1 MEKIS
6 TNNNLI
12 QLLYQESTLR
22 EEITLKRTMAN
33 DSDLRADYEM
43 LKEAKQRLPKAL
55 FIPSDSVLENIL
67 NYSRKAAHE
76 HYCWTKKFYF
86 CTVTS
91 L

>member
-12 QLLYQESTLR
+12 QLLYQESTSR

-67 NYSRKAAHE
+67 NYSRKTAHE
-76 HYCWTKKFYF
+76 HYC
-86 CTVTS
+86 
-91 L
+91 

>member
-67 NYSRKAAHE
+67 NYSRKTAHE
-76 HYCWTKKFYF
+76 HYC
-86 CTVTS
+86 
-91 L
+91 